1 MDSFYVIKFF
11 HTGFYDITAINNK
24 SQVPGCSLDHSFGH
38 FLTFVRSG
46 VIRSWVVRSGS
57 GVVRSWVSFGSI
69 RFGFVFGVDSFTG
82 VSDISDISGVT
93 VSNGVSYGLDT
104 TIGKGDMVFTVGGI
118 TITSFVGTEIGS
130 GVIISNGV
138 SVIVSGGYISV
149 CWGSWVVWGWGI
161 RGSRGGKGGGHEG
174 RDGNEDLLIE
184 IYELLSFFFV

>member
-1 MDSFYVIKFF
+1 M
-11 HTGFYDITAINNK
+11 
-24 SQVPGCSLDHSFGH
+24 
-38 FLTFVRSG
+38 VRSG
-46 VIRSWVVRSGS
+46 VVGSRFGVVDGSGVVGSGS
-57 GVVRSWVSFGSI
+57 GVIGSRGSLVGSGRLVGSVLGFTRVLDIGDVS
-69 RFGFVFGVDSFTG
+69 T
-82 VSDISDISGVT
+82 ISVIHT
-93 VSNGVSYGLDT
+93 VSHGLDSAV
-104 TIGKGDMVFTVGGI
+104 GKSHVVFTVGGI

-184 IYELLSFFFV
+184 IYELLSFFSCKYI

>member
-82 VSDISDISGVT
+82 IAHISDITVVVISGI
-93 VSNGVSYGLDT
+93 SDGLNA
-104 TIGKGDMVFTVGGI
+104 TIGKG
-118 TITSFVGTEIGS
+118 
-130 GVIISNGV
+130 N
-138 SVIVSGGYISV
+138 
-149 CWGSWVVWGWGI
+149 GI
-161 RGSRGGKGGGHEG
+161 RSS
-174 RDGNEDLLIE
+174 D
-184 IYELLSFFFV
+184 SFTCKNKRVIKYIM